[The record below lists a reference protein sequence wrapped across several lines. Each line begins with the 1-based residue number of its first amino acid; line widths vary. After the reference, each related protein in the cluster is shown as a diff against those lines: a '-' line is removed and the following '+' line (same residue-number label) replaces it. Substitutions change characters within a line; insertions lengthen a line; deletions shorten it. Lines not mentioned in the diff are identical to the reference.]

1 MSPVTGLKRTLGP
14 LGASAIGVASMV
26 GAGVFYVFA
35 PAASLAGSWVLLSL
49 AIAGFIAMVNALSVA
64 QLSLHYPAT
73 GGVYSFATHYVSP
86 RVGFLAGWLFLAG
99 KTASAGAIALV
110 AASYLAPDYA
120 PVVAAACIA
129 VFAIVNIT
137 GVKTTAALSFL
148 LSGFVVTVLAVT
160 STVSFTLAP
169 AGLDP
174 VPSSPFGVAQAAG
187 LFFFAFAGYA
197 RMATLG
203 EEVINPKRVLPR
215 VIVGTLVGVLAL
227 YALVGTA
234 LIRSLGVQDLA
245 VSVAPVAELVAPQWQ
260 FVVVSAAVVASL
272 GSLLTILAALSRVSL
287 AMARDGNLPGA
298 LATIWSKTSSPAVSE
313 AVMASM
319 AIVLVFT
326 LDPLWLVGASS
337 GSVLLY
343 YAISHWSALAQPASE
358 RVIWRALPVV
368 GLLVCVLLVVTLP
381 TASVMTTVVILAVGL
396 VIGQVLVARRR

>member
-1 MSPVTGLKRTLGP
+1 MTGLKRTLGP

-49 AIAGFIAMVNALSVA
+49 AIAGFIALLNALSVA

-120 PVVAAACIA
+120 PLVAAACIA

-137 GVKTTAALSFL
+137 GVRTTAALSFV
-148 LSGFVVTVLAVT
+148 LSGFVVSVLVAA
-160 STVSFTLAP
+160 SAVSFSVATATV
-169 AGLDP
+169 DP
-174 VPSSPFGVAQAAG
+174 VASTPLGVAQAAG

-227 YALVGTA
+227 YALVGMS
-234 LIRSLGVQDLA
+234 LIRSIGVEELS
-245 VSVAPVAELVAPQWQ
+245 VSVAPVADLADPQWE
-260 FVVVSAAVVASL
+260 FVVVAAAIVASL

-287 AMARDGNLPGA
+287 AMSRDRNLPGV
-298 LATIWSKTSSPAVSE
+298 LATIWSRTSSPAISE
-313 AVMASM
+313 AVMASV
-319 AIVLVFT
+319 AIVLVFS

-343 YAISHWSALAQPASE
+343 YAISHWSALSQPAGE
-358 RVIWRALPVV
+358 RVIWRALPVI

-381 TASVMTTVVILAVGL
+381 TASVITTAVIGVVGL
-396 VIGQVLVARRR
+396 LVWQVMAALRRRSH

>member
-1 MSPVTGLKRTLGP
+1 MTGLKRTLGP

-110 AASYLAPDYA
+110 AASYLTPDYA
-120 PVVAAACIA
+120 PVVAAASIA

-381 TASVMTTVVILAVGL
+381 TASVITTVVILAVGL
-396 VIGQVLVARRR
+396 VIGQVLAARRR

>member
-1 MSPVTGLKRTLGP
+1 MTGLKRTLGP

>member
-1 MSPVTGLKRTLGP
+1 MTGLKRTLGP

-73 GGVYSFATHYVSP
+73 GGVYSFATHYVSL

-120 PVVAAACIA
+120 PVVAAACVA

-148 LSGFVVTVLAVT
+148 LSGFVVTVLAVA

-381 TASVMTTVVILAVGL
+381 TASVITTVVILAVGL
-396 VIGQVLVARRR
+396 VIGQVLAVRRR